1 VGPLD
6 PMPEKVIQFG
16 EGNFLR
22 AFVDWMINRL
32 NRKGLFHGSVV
43 VVQPIEQGIADV
55 LNEQDGLY
63 TLYLRGL
70 QDGSRTESREV
81 ITSISRAI
89 NPYREYSAFLE
100 CAHNPDLRYM
110 VSNTTEA
117 GIAYVPEDQPKSQCP
132 KSFPAK
138 AAAFLYERYRHFSG
152 DPSKGMRILPCE
164 LVNDNGTELKKGIL
178 QYCRDWDLED
188 GFRDWLEKECS
199 FYNTLVDR
207 IATGYPREEA
217 EEMTQYLGYE
227 DQLIDTGEV
236 FHLWVIEGDPALE
249 EELPFQKAGLHVVRT
264 DNQLPYRK
272 RKVRILNGA
281 HTMMVPAAFL
291 YGFDTVKECVE
302 NPVTGGL
309 MRKGIFEEVIP
320 VLDLPQEET
329 GKFAEEVLERFANPY
344 IRHML
349 LGITLNCVSKYRVRV
364 LPSLLEY
371 IRQNKKQNNKIP
383 SVLSFSLAA
392 LIVFYRSTRLEG
404 DRLIGMRDEKPYP
417 IRDDLPV
424 LKFFAKVWEEY
435 DRFQDPVK
443 LTHEVLARKDF
454 WGKDLSEVQGL
465 EDAVA
470 HYLST
475 ILVLGVQK
483 ATEAVL

>member
-1 VGPLD
+1 MGPLD

-16 EGNFLR
+16 EGSFLR

-32 NRKGLFHGSVV
+32 NGKGLFHGSVV
-43 VVQPIEQGIADV
+43 VVQPIEQGMADA

-70 QDGSRTESREV
+70 KDGSRAESREV
-81 ITSISRAI
+81 VTSISRAI

-100 CAHNPDLRYM
+100 CAQNPDLRYM

-117 GIAYVPEDQPKSQCP
+117 GIAYLPEDQPKDQCP

-152 DPSKGMRILPCE
+152 DPAKGMRILPCE
-164 LVNDNGTELKKGIL
+164 PINDNGTELKKVIL
-178 QYCRDWDLED
+178 QHCRDWELED
-188 GFRDWLEKECS
+188 GFRDWLEKDCS

-207 IATGYPREEA
+207 IVTGYPREEA
-217 EEMTQYLGYE
+217 EEIAGYLGYE
-227 DQLIDTGEV
+227 DQLIDTGEI

-249 EELPFQKAGLHVVRT
+249 EELPFEKAGLHVVWT
-264 DNQLPYRK
+264 DNQQPYRE

-309 MRKGIFEEVIP
+309 MKKGIFEEVLP
-320 VLDLPQEET
+320 VLDLPREET
-329 GKFAEEVLERFANPY
+329 EKYADEVMERFANPF

-349 LGITLNCVSKYRVRV
+349 LGITLNSVSKYRVRV

-371 IRQNKKQNNKIP
+371 IRRNRKQNNKIP

-404 DRLIGMRDEKPYP
+404 DRLIGMRDEKSYP

-424 LKFFAKVWEEY
+424 LKFFSKIWEEY

-454 WGKDLSEVQGL
+454 WGRDLSEVQGL

-475 ILVLGVQK
+475 ILVLGIRK
-483 ATEAVL
+483 ATEAV